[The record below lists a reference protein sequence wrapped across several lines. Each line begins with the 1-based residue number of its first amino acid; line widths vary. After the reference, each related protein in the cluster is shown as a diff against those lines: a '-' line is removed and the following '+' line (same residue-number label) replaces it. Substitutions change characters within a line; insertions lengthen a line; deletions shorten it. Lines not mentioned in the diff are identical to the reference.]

1 MLSLAG
7 QTKNE
12 PETKRPEYVLNLL
25 YNERFM
31 AIVNPGCECG
41 ELLARLGRKRCL
53 SRPEG

>member
-12 PETKRPEYVLNLL
+12 PESKRPEYVLNLL